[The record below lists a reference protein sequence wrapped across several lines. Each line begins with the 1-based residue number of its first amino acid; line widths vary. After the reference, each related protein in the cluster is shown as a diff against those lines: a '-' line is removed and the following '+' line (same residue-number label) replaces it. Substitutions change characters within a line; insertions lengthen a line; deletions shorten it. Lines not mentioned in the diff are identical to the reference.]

1 MDTAQGD
8 SRLCTKLVMLLL
20 VPVKEPNKANIDQIV
35 NSLSDSI
42 AKGDLEVTRVNS
54 LVGKDGI
61 PYLTN
66 EHLSSLQK
74 VSESV
79 GRKLEADMPLYDS
92 GYTAGMVYVKYPSGV
107 RGEIQI
113 VGEKVLDIANA
124 EHIPY
129 DAFLGKPY
137 AGSFPK
143 ENLGKASEILDP
155 IRTAAT
161 SLDEVQKAKYLGYL
175 NSQYTRARQIEQ
187 GASPAAVN
195 LPERISGKLSVD
207 NLIKANGALNQLK
220 ATSSSDA
227 IRYERHWVDLA
238 KVPASLT
245 NREARAW
252 YLSKEMDIPNQLDT
266 TRPLE
271 YQAKQSF
278 GIRNDL
284 RSTTRNLMADQDT
297 ANYLRRNEPNLS
309 WDELVAIK
317 SMKHSGDDLWNS
329 IINSSQKSRESVNA
343 KFNFVGDRPRYD

>member
-1 MDTAQGD
+1 
-8 SRLCTKLVMLLL
+8 MLLL

-54 LVGKDGI
+54 LVGKDGV
-61 PYLTN
+61 PYLTQA
-66 EHLSSLQK
+66 HLDSLKK

-79 GRKLEADMPLYDS
+79 NRNIDTRMVEYDS

-137 AGSFPK
+137 AGAFPK

-195 LPERISGKLSVD
+195 LPEGISGKLSVD

-220 ATSSSDA
+220 ATNRILPDDIYADTRGVYGYLPKPGSRYSDELYDFTSPEFVSRQRE
-227 IRYERHWVDLA
+227 IRLD
-238 KVPASLT
+238 
-245 NREARAW
+245 
-252 YLSKEMDIPNQLDT
+252 YLSG
-266 TRPLE
+266 
-271 YQAKQSF
+271 S
-278 GIRNDL
+278 
-284 RSTTRNLMADQDT
+284 
-297 ANYLRRNEPNLS
+297 
-309 WDELVAIK
+309 DELENVISSMRGNGRSAEEIGTRVVMQRNSQKIWARELMTSAEVSRLEAGNIKRYGDPVGPTPAQLFKKYGDWNVVIKK
-317 SMKHSGDDLWNS
+317 SMEKDPS
-329 IINSSQKSRESVNA
+329 INILLGIEK
-343 KFNFVGDRPRYD
+343 